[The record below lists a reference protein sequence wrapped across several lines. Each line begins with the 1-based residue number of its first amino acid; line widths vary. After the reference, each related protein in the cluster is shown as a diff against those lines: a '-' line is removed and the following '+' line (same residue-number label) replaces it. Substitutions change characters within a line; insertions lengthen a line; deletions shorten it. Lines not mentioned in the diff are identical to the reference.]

1 MMKGRIQERQIQE
14 RQITISEQTSFT
26 TCDWKRN
33 ENEKNKLLRHHGL
46 TYLKK
51 NVNCGIASTLYS
63 GL

>member
-1 MMKGRIQERQIQE
+1 MKGRKQIQE

-26 TCDWKRN
+26 TCDWKKN
-33 ENEKNKLLRHHGL
+33 ENEKNELLRHYGL

-51 NVNCGIASTLYS
+51 NVNCGIASTLNS